1 LPYPNQVTQESI
13 VHQAWIFINKNG
25 IQPFSLAKLAS
36 ALGVKAPSLYRHVGN
51 KATLLQSVNLVTLKK
66 LFAALEKEA
75 ETAGSDKML
84 AILNRYRTFALAHPH
99 TYLLA
104 YQHNAA
110 QRPDDALLT
119 QMVLP
124 IQAIMAQI
132 SGEADS
138 LAALRGA
145 LALVHGFVLLELN
158 EQLQRGGDLT
168 THFTQSVEAY
178 LHGWKNKDK

>member
-1 LPYPNQVTQESI
+1 MPYPNQVNRESI
-13 VHQAWIFINKNG
+13 INQAWAFVDENG
-25 IQPFSLAKLAS
+25 IEQFSLAKLAS

-66 LFAALEKEA
+66 LFATLEKEA
-75 ETAGSDKML
+75 EATGSDKMVT
-84 AILNRYRTFALAHPH
+84 ILNEYRTFALTHPH

-104 YQHNAA
+104 YQHNVA
-110 QRPDDALLT
+110 QRPDEDILV

-124 IQAIMAQI
+124 IQKIMAQI
-132 SGEADS
+132 SGDEDS

-158 EQLQRGGDLT
+158 EQLQRGGDLAA
-168 THFTQSVEAY
+168 HFKQSVEAY
-178 LHGWKNKDK
+178 LRGWKGNI